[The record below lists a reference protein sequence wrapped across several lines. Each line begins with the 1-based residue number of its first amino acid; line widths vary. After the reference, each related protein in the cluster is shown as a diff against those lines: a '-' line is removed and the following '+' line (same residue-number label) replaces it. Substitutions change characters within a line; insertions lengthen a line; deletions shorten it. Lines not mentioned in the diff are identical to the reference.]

1 MRAAVLQLN
10 AQGMSSTKLYNY
22 IRVASKKGVK
32 VLLLGE
38 YVLNPFF
45 KELEQMSVSMIKE
58 QALHQ
63 IKILKELSL
72 TYSITIIAPLVIVKK
87 DKIYKCIAKF
97 SPTSASYYN
106 QQILINYAHWNEEKF
121 FANALAP
128 LLSPM
133 VFKIDGFKFAVMNGF
148 ELHFDEF
155 FAKLRNKNIDC
166 LLVPSVSTFDSY
178 ERWKALILTRAFT
191 HNMYILRA
199 NRIGEYQDK
208 EFVWKFYGDSILAS
222 PNAEVLN
229 HLGNT
234 EELMI
239 VDMSHTEVVRSR
251 RTWGFK
257 EAISKRAL
265 KLTKKDL

>member
-22 IRVASKKGVK
+22 VRIASKKKVK

-45 KELEQMSVSMIKE
+45 KELESMSLSMIKE

-72 TYSITIIAPLVIVKK
+72 TYKMYIIAPLVIVKK
-87 DKIYKCIAKF
+87 DKIYKCITKF
-97 SPTSASYYN
+97 APSSTSYYN

-121 FANALAP
+121 FANNSLQ
-128 LLSPM
+128 LQSPM
-133 VFKIDGFKFAVMNGF
+133 IFKVDGFKFAAMNGF

-155 FAKLRNKNIDC
+155 FAKLSNKNIDC
-166 LLVPSVSTFDSY
+166 LLVPSVSTFESY
-178 ERWKALILTRAFT
+178 ERWKALVITRAFT

-208 EFVWKFYGDSILAS
+208 EFTWKFYGDSILAS
-222 PNAEVLN
+222 PNGELLN

-239 VDMSHTEVVRSR
+239 VDMSHTDVVRAR

-257 EAISKRAL
+257 EAISKR
-265 KLTKKDL
+265 T